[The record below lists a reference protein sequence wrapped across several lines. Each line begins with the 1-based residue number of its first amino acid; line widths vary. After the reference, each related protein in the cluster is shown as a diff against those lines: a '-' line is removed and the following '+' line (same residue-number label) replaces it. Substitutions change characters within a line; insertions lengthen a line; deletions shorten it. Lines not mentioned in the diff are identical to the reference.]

1 MVVRGRPV
9 TTGGDII
16 IAIDG
21 EKLRTFE
28 DLVAHLVSNTEV
40 GQEVVL
46 TVMRNGDQL
55 DIPVTLGKRP

>member
-1 MVVRGRPV
+1 MVRGRPV

-21 EKLRTFE
+21 GKLRTFE

>member
-21 EKLRTFE
+21 GKLRTFE